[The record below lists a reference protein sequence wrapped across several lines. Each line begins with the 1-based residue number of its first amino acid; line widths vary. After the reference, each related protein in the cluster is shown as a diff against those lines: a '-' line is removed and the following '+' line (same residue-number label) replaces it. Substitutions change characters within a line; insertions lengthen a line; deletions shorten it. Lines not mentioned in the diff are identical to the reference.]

1 MNKLIEYFIHNKRLN
16 YALLIFLA
24 YMGINAYMNIPKEM
38 FPDVELEKISV
49 RGSYAGASAA
59 NMDKMAVRDIED
71 AISNINGINKTET
84 TITPG
89 NFTILLTLN
98 ENADRDNILD
108 KVKDAVALSKQYL
121 PSDMNEPTAT
131 LIDKTKSLIKLAV
144 SSDKLSVGELTEVA
158 QDVKSKLSKIKDISD
173 ISIRG
178 DSDEEVL
185 IKVNSQAVLAYGL
198 NPSSVTKAIANLSYI
213 FPIGDIEERGNF
225 AYISTVSGK
234 PDVKSYKDSILEIDS
249 KYVRLGDI
257 AEVSIEYPQTTTLAT
272 FNNKK
277 TLTLVISKA
286 SKGNSIELSKT
297 LRAYVKKIS
306 KNYNDV
312 VFNFYQD
319 SSKPIRE
326 RLDTVISNLMLGL
339 ILVFFSMYVLINL
352 RIAFIVALGIPFSF
366 IIGLLFI
373 YYMGYSINI
382 VSLLGALIVIGIVV
396 DDAIVVSENIQR
408 HIDDGMDSVKAA
420 ILGVKEMMLPVTL
433 ATVTTVAAF
442 LPIFLMH
449 GEIALFLI
457 LIPIVV
463 VMILLG
469 SLIES
474 FLFLPLHASEFLKK
488 SHNLVDWKPI
498 QDKYEKILH
507 FNIKY
512 KKSFLVAFLVL
523 IPLLSVITAK
533 SMKFQFFPNFDG
545 SNLYISGKMDINTPL
560 EDTFKVAKEIEAELR
575 KHAKEFSLKSTS
587 ATSGYRRS
595 LSGESEHN
603 NNVFYITLE
612 LYDRTET
619 SWINK
624 YINPI
629 LNFTFD
635 FNDPQK
641 IREKRTFELSP
652 RAREIISKF
661 KDKYNMVE
669 LGVTEDKPGLIRSDI
684 QINLSGINDAELE
697 KGIKKLEK
705 KLSSIQG
712 VSNYSDNIRY
722 GKREY
727 KIKVNSYG
735 ESLGLSEASIA
746 KTLSEYFLESRKS
759 TTFNDRG
766 VMEIK
771 TEDLYKDT
779 TKTLFDFNIDVGDGR
794 FVKLTDVAEIL
805 TVRDYEKIDKLNGE
819 IVKTVFANVD
829 KRKITP
835 EEVLSQLDSTF
846 DEIKDSGIEV
856 NLLGEKEK
864 NKQLKGDMKDTVIL
878 AMFLIFLTLLLI
890 FSKVKYVLM
899 VMSVIPLSIL
909 GAFLGHKLLGIPL
922 TMPSIIGILG
932 LAGVVINDGIIM
944 LDFLHGTHDSDEFF
958 KRAKLRLRP
967 IIITSLTTFLGLFS
981 LIFYA
986 TGQAVILQPIAVSIG
1001 FGLLWGTALN
1011 LIYLPTLY
1019 AMVNGIRPSSKM
1031 PDTEH
1036 PKAEIQKVQ

>member
-1 MNKLIEYFIHNKRLN
+1 MIKLIEYFIHNKRLN

-24 YMGINAYMNIPKEM
+24 YLGVNAYMNITKEM
-38 FPDVELEKISV
+38 FPDVELEKIVV

-89 NFTILLTLN
+89 NFSILLTLSG
-98 ENADRDNILD
+98 NANRENILD

-131 LIDKTKSLIKLAV
+131 LVDKIRSLIKLSV
-144 SSDKLSVGELTEVA
+144 SSDKLSVGELTEIA
-158 QDVKSKLSKIKDISD
+158 QDLKSKLSKIKDISD

-178 DSDEEVL
+178 DSDEQVS

-225 AYISTVSGK
+225 AYISTVNGK
-234 PDVKSYKDSILEIDS
+234 TDVEGYKESILEIDS
-249 KYVRLGDI
+249 KFVKLGDI
-257 AEVSIEYPQTTTLAT
+257 ADVKIEYPQTTTLSS
-272 FNNKK
+272 FNNNT

-286 SKGNSIELSKT
+286 EKGNSIELSKT
-297 LRAYVKKIS
+297 LRKYVKKIS
-306 KNYNDV
+306 KNYDGV
-312 VFNFYQD
+312 IFNFYQD
-319 SSKPIRE
+319 RSKPIE
-326 RLDTVISNLMLGL
+326 DRLNTVVSNLMMGL

-408 HIDDGMDSVKAA
+408 HIDDGMDSVQASV
-420 ILGVKEMMLPVTL
+420 LGVKEMMLPVTL
-433 ATVTTVAAF
+433 ATVTTAAAF
-442 LPIFLMH
+442 LPIIMMH

-457 LIPIVV
+457 LVPIVV
-463 VMILLG
+463 IMILLG

-474 FLFLPLHASEFLKK
+474 FFFLPLHASEFLKK
-488 SHNLVDWKPI
+488 SNNLIDWKPI
-498 QDKYEKILH
+498 QDGYENVLNFHI
-507 FNIKY
+507 NY
-512 KKSFLVAFLVL
+512 KKSFLIVFLLL
-523 IPLLSVITAK
+523 IPLLTVVTAK

-545 SNLYISGKMDINTPL
+545 NNLYISGKLDINTPL
-560 EDTFKVAKEIEAELR
+560 EDTFKIAKEIEADLR
-575 KHAKEFSLKSTS
+575 KHGKEFSLKSTS

-612 LYDRTET
+612 LYDREES

-624 YINPI
+624 YLNPI
-629 LNFTFD
+629 LNFSFD
-635 FNDPQK
+635 FNNPEK
-641 IREKRTFELSP
+641 IRQKRTFELSP
-652 RAREIISKF
+652 RAREIIAKY

-697 KGIKKLEK
+697 DAIKKLEK
-705 KLSSIQG
+705 KLSTIKG

-722 GKREY
+722 GKIEY

-735 ESLGLSEASIA
+735 ERLGLSEAGIA
-746 KTLSEYFLESRKS
+746 KILSDYFLEGRKS

-779 TKTLFDFNIDVGDGR
+779 TRTLFDFSVDLGDGR
-794 FVKLTDVAEIL
+794 FVKLTDVADIL
-805 TVRDYEKIDKLNGE
+805 TIRDYEKIDKLNGD

-835 EEVLSQLDSTF
+835 EEILSKLEPTF
-846 DEIKDSGIEV
+846 EEIKNSGIEV

-864 NKQLKGDMKDTVIL
+864 NKQLKSDMKSTVIL

-909 GAFLGHKLLGIPL
+909 GALLGHKLLGIPL

-932 LAGVVINDGIIM
+932 LSGVVINDGIIM
-944 LDFLHGTHDSDEFF
+944 LDFLHGTHKAEEFF
-958 KRAKLRLRP
+958 KRAKLRFRP
-967 IIITSLTTFLGLFS
+967 IIITSVTTFLGLFS

-986 TGQAVILQPIAVSIG
+986 TGQAVILQPIAISIG
-1001 FGLLWGTALN
+1001 FGLMWGTVLN

-1019 AMVNGIRPSSKM
+1019 AMVNNIKPVKS
-1031 PDTEH
+1031 
-1036 PKAEIQKVQ
+1036 V

>member
-1 MNKLIEYFIHNKRLN
+1 MIKLIEYFIHNKRLN

-24 YMGINAYMNIPKEM
+24 YLGVNAYMNIPKEM

-89 NFTILLTLN
+89 SFTILLTLN
-98 ENADRDNILD
+98 ENANRENILD

-131 LIDKTKSLIKLAV
+131 LVDKIRSLIKLSI
-144 SSDKLSVGELTEVA
+144 SSDKLTVGELTEIA

-178 DSDEEVL
+178 DSDEQVS

-213 FPIGDIEERGNF
+213 FPIGNIEERGNF
-225 AYISTVSGK
+225 AYISTVNGK
-234 PDVKSYKDSILEIDS
+234 SDVEGYKNSILEIDS

-257 AEVSIEYPQTTTLAT
+257 ADVTIEYPQTTTLAT
-272 FNNKK
+272 FNNNT

-286 SKGNSIELSKT
+286 EKGNSIELSKT
-297 LRAYVKKIS
+297 LRKYVKKIS
-306 KNYNDV
+306 KNYDGV
-312 VFNFYQD
+312 IFNFYQD
-319 SSKPIRE
+319 RSKPIE
-326 RLDTVISNLMLGL
+326 ARLNTVVSNLMLGL
-339 ILVFFSMYVLINL
+339 ILVFLSMYILINL

-408 HIDDGMDSVKAA
+408 HIDDGMDSVQASV
-420 ILGVKEMMLPVTL
+420 LGVKEMMLPVTL
-433 ATVTTVAAF
+433 ATVTTAAAF
-442 LPIFLMH
+442 LPIILMH

-463 VMILLG
+463 IMILLG

-488 SHNLVDWKPI
+488 SDNLVDWKPI
-498 QDKYEKILH
+498 QDRYEKILH
-507 FNIKY
+507 FHINY
-512 KKSFLVAFLVL
+512 KKTFLVVFLLL
-523 IPLLSVITAK
+523 IPILTVVTAK

-545 SNLYISGKMDINTPL
+545 SNLYISGKLDINTPL
-560 EDTFKVAKEIEAELR
+560 EDTFKIAKEIEADVR

-595 LSGESEHN
+595 LSGETEHN
-603 NNVFYITLE
+603 NNVFFITLE
-612 LYDRTET
+612 LHDREET

-624 YINPI
+624 YLNPI
-629 LNFTFD
+629 LNFSFD
-635 FNDPQK
+635 FNNPEK
-641 IREKRTFELSP
+641 IRQKRTFELSP
-652 RAREIISKF
+652 RLREIIA
-661 KDKYNMVE
+661 KYKQKYKMVE

-684 QINLSGINDAELE
+684 QINLSGNNDAELE
-697 KGIKKLEK
+697 NAIEKLEK
-705 KLSSIQG
+705 KLSAISG

-722 GKREY
+722 GKTEY

-735 ESLGLSEASIA
+735 ERLGLSEASIA
-746 KTLSEYFLESRKS
+746 KTLSDYFLEGRKS

-779 TKTLFDFNIDVGDGR
+779 TQTLFDFSIDLGDGR
-794 FVKLTDVAEIL
+794 YVKLTDVADIL
-805 TVRDYEKIDKLNGE
+805 KIRDYEKIDKLNGD

-846 DEIKDSGIEV
+846 DEIKSSGIEV

-864 NKQLKGDMKDTVIL
+864 NKQLKSDMKSTVIL

-909 GAFLGHKLLGIPL
+909 GALLGHKLLGIPL

-944 LDFLHGTHDSDEFF
+944 LDFLHGTHKAEEFF

-967 IIITSLTTFLGLFS
+967 IVITSVTTFLGLFS

-986 TGQAVILQPIAVSIG
+986 TGQAVILQPIAISIG
-1001 FGLLWGTALN
+1001 FGLMWGTVLN

-1019 AMVNGIRPSSKM
+1019 AMINDIKPLKS
-1031 PDTEH
+1031 
-1036 PKAEIQKVQ
+1036 A

>member
-1 MNKLIEYFIHNKRLN
+1 MIKLIEYFIHNKRLN

-24 YMGINAYMNIPKEM
+24 YLGVNAYMNIPKEM
-38 FPDVELEKISV
+38 FPDVELEKITV

-89 NFTILLTLN
+89 SFTILLTLN
-98 ENADRDNILD
+98 ENANRENILD

-131 LIDKTKSLIKLAV
+131 LVDKIRSLIKLSV
-144 SSDKLSVGELTEVA
+144 SSDKLTVGELTEIA
-158 QDVKSKLSKIKDISD
+158 QDVKSKLSKIQNISD

-178 DSDEEVL
+178 DSDEQVS

-213 FPIGDIEERGNF
+213 FPIGNIEERGNF
-225 AYISTVSGK
+225 AYISTVNGK
-234 PDVKSYKDSILEIDS
+234 SDVEGYKNSILEIDS

-257 AEVSIEYPQTTTLAT
+257 ADVTIEYPQTTTLAT
-272 FNNKK
+272 FNNNT

-286 SKGNSIELSKT
+286 EEGNSIELSKT
-297 LRAYVKKIS
+297 LREYVKKIS
-306 KNYNDV
+306 KNYDGV
-312 VFNFYQD
+312 IFNFYQD
-319 SSKPIRE
+319 RSKPIE
-326 RLDTVISNLMLGL
+326 NRLNTVISNLMMGL
-339 ILVFFSMYVLINL
+339 VLVFLSMYVLINL

-408 HIDDGMDSVKAA
+408 HIDDGMDSVQASV
-420 ILGVKEMMLPVTL
+420 LGVKEMMLPVTL
-433 ATVTTVAAF
+433 ATVTTAAAF
-442 LPIFLMH
+442 LPIIMMH

-457 LIPIVV
+457 LVPIVV
-463 VMILLG
+463 IMILLG

-474 FLFLPLHASEFLKK
+474 FFFLPLHASEFLKK
-488 SHNLVDWKPI
+488 SNNLIDWKPI
-498 QDKYEKILH
+498 QDRYEKILH
-507 FNIKY
+507 FHINY
-512 KKSFLVAFLVL
+512 KKSFLIVFLLL
-523 IPLLSVITAK
+523 IPLLTVVTAK
-533 SMKFQFFPNFDG
+533 SMRFQFFPNFDG
-545 SNLYISGKMDINTPL
+545 SNLYISGKLDINTPL
-560 EDTFKVAKEIEAELR
+560 EDTFKIAKEIEADVR

-595 LSGESEHN
+595 LSGETEHN
-603 NNVFYITLE
+603 NNVFFITLE
-612 LYDRTET
+612 LHDREET

-629 LNFTFD
+629 LNFSFD
-635 FNDPQK
+635 FNNPEK
-641 IREKRTFELSP
+641 IRQKRTFELSP
-652 RAREIISKF
+652 RLREIIA
-661 KDKYNMVE
+661 KYKEKYKMVE

-684 QINLSGINDAELE
+684 QINLSGNNDAELE
-697 KGIKKLEK
+697 HAIGKLEK
-705 KLSSIQG
+705 KLSTISG

-722 GKREY
+722 GKTEY

-735 ESLGLSEASIA
+735 ERLGLSEASIA
-746 KTLSEYFLESRKS
+746 KTLSDYFLEGRKS

-779 TKTLFDFNIDVGDGR
+779 TQTLFDFSIDLGDGR
-794 FVKLTDVAEIL
+794 FVKLTDVADIL
-805 TVRDYEKIDKLNGE
+805 KIRDYEKIDKLNGD

-835 EEVLSQLDSTF
+835 EEILSQLDSTF
-846 DEIKDSGIEV
+846 DEIKSSGIEV

-864 NKQLKGDMKDTVIL
+864 NKQLKSDMKSTVIL

-909 GAFLGHKLLGIPL
+909 GALLGHKLLGIPL

-944 LDFLHGTHDSDEFF
+944 LDFLHGTHNAEEFF

-967 IIITSLTTFLGLFS
+967 IVITSVTTFLGLFS

-986 TGQAVILQPIAVSIG
+986 TGQAVILQPIAISIG
-1001 FGLLWGTALN
+1001 FGLMWGTVLN

-1019 AMVNGIRPSSKM
+1019 AMINDIKPVNKI
-1031 PDTEH
+1031 
-1036 PKAEIQKVQ
+1036 